1 MSQEKR
7 PRHKLAN
14 PKGGLNLIDDGG
26 IMPAAVKDISAKVAS
41 NLIKFNFSDLLKT
54 SGPSYI
60 HCERTYL
67 ECAAQDCLYA

>member
-26 IMPAAVKDISAKVAS
+26 IIPQAVKDITSKIAS
-41 NLIKFNFSDLLKT
+41 NLIKL
-54 SGPSYI
+54 
-60 HCERTYL
+60 
-67 ECAAQDCLYA
+67 